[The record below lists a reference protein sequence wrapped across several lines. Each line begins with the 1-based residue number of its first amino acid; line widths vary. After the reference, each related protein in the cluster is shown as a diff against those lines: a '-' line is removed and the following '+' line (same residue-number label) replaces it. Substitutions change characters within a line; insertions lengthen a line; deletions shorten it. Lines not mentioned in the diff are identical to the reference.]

1 MGEMFDGLLSLVKE
15 CVVDV
20 WELQKYKLCNNDS
33 GPGQLHFQ
41 S

>member
-1 MGEMFDGLLSLVKE
+1 MADGLLSLVKE

-20 WELQKYKLCNNDS
+20 WELQKHKLCNNDS
-33 GPGQLHFQ
+33 APGQLHFQ